1 MPFIESETAR
11 VQKKLR
17 FPAIAFASTT
27 LICLMLPALPA
38 SALDLQTANEQAS
51 AASAA
56 YDDAVAARDA
66 VAAQLEDAAAREAS
80 AQEALS
86 EARRRFDSSV
96 VSAYKS
102 GGTHERIASA
112 VLVGRSIEEIVSSVE
127 AIAKISEEQAE
138 SAEALETSASELAAR
153 KAELENAKAEADTA
167 VSEAESAKQAA
178 LDAQEEARAAWSE
191 ANANASSVSSTRRA
205 PTSTVAYD
213 EETARA
219 WIVNK
224 ESGGN
229 YNARNGRYIGAYQ
242 LTDSYLNG
250 DYSPENQDRVAEQ
263 YVKNRYGSWMG
274 AVEFWQTHGW
284 Y

>member
-1 MPFIESETAR
+1 MLFIENETAR
-11 VQKKLR
+11 THKKLR

-27 LICLMLPALPA
+27 LICFMLPALPA

-51 AASAA
+51 AASTA

-66 VAAQLEDAAAREAS
+66 VAAQLEDAAAQETS

-102 GGTHERIASA
+102 GGKHERIASA
-112 VLVGRSIEEIVSSVE
+112 VLGGRSIEEIVSSVE
-127 AIAKISEEQAE
+127 AIAKISAEQAE

-178 LDAQEEARAAWSE
+178 LDAQEEARAAWS
-191 ANANASSVSSTRRA
+191 AANASANSVSATRRA
-205 PTSTVAYD
+205 HTSTVAYD

-229 YNARNGRYIGAYQ
+229 YNARNGRYIGATAKSVQAIDLLVHYKA
-242 LTDSYLNG
+242 TTIG
-250 DYSPENQDRVAEQ
+250 D
-263 YVKNRYGSWMG
+263 G
-274 AVEFWQTHGW
+274 A
-284 Y
+284 